1 MNQRGFS
8 LKELMVVIG
17 ILVLV
22 NSIIL
27 SNYPEFNRR
36 MALKKTSEEVA
47 LIARQA
53 QAYSLGVKRSVSG
66 GEIFGFGVHFGKSA
80 LESKSLILFTDLK
93 SSSNKIY
100 DAGAGCGKPITECFQ
115 EFKIDTGDYVSN
127 LQTCNSSSIC
137 SSVST
142 LDVVYP
148 RASSIA
154 AISADRIVCGSC
166 SYARVTIKSSKMDKY
181 KIIKIWIN
189 GTITVE

>member
-8 LKELMVVIG
+8 LIELMVVIG

-66 GEIFGFGVHFGKSA
+66 GEIFGFGVHFDKSA
-80 LESKSLILFTDLK
+80 LKSKSLILFTDLK

-100 DAGAGCGKPITECFQ
+100 DDKGNCGASPECFQ
-115 EFKIDTGDYVSN
+115 EFKIGTGDYVSE
-127 LQTCNSSSIC
+127 LQTCNSSDVC
-137 SSVST
+137 SPAIT

-154 AISADRIVCGSC
+154 VINDGNA
-166 SYARVTIKSSKMDKY
+166 SYALVTITSPRGEK
-181 KIIKIWIN
+181 KIITIITIWIN
-189 GTITVE
+189 GTITVN